1 MELPAAVQHFGQHTE
16 PPLQR
21 TRNHNAS
28 LWTNYRLA
36 ALGLPQVKVGLGAL
50 YTGTARTTPTAT
62 DRKIPAYTRFD
73 ARVSYDIDEHW
84 QLAAKAQN
92 LTNESY
98 LSWNNACRYGDE
110 RSVIGSV
117 SYQW

>member
-1 MELPAAVQHFGQHTE
+1 LI
-16 PPLQR
+16 R
-21 TRNHNAS
+21 SKAS
-28 LWTNYRLA
+28 STKWAFATSHRAYRLA
-36 ALGLPQVKVGLGAL
+36 AFGLPQVKVGVGAL
-50 YTGTARTTPTAT
+50 YTGTTRTTPTAT

-92 LTNESY
+92 LSNESY
-98 LSWNNACRYGDE
+98 LSCNTACRYGDE